1 MKTNSGKI
9 VYLFLGVVLL
19 LANNNLIIAQ
29 DSRDHQ
35 WLEYSLPTEERI
47 EALVSSMILE
57 EKITQLLDESREI
70 SRLDV
75 PRYGWWNECL
85 HGVARTGRSTV
96 FPQAIGLASTFDVDL
111 IKQVASAIGNEGR
124 AKFNVAI
131 KNNNRTRFSGLTYWS
146 PNVNIFRDPRWGRGQ
161 ETYGEDPHL
170 TSRIGVAF
178 VEGLQG
184 NDPKYLKA
192 AACAK
197 HYVVHSGPEAVRHEF
212 NAEVS
217 MKDLWETYMPA
228 FEALVTEANVEGVM
242 GAYNRTNGEACCAS
256 PYFMT
261 EILREKWGFDGY
273 FVSDCGAIKDIYEG
287 HGLAQTAEVASAMAI
302 KAGMNLNCGSSF
314 KSLNDAVKN
323 GLLTEK
329 DIDEAVAQ
337 LYKTRFRLGF
347 FDPEEN
353 NPYSKIGPEVVGS
366 EEHVNLALKAAQNSM
381 VLVKNKN
388 NVLPLKKDLRT
399 LFVTGPQAANAEA
412 LLGNYYGL
420 SGNTVNFLD
429 GIVNKVS
436 VGTSVNYNLG
446 QMPYQNNANPIDWTT
461 DKAANAE
468 ACIAVMGFTGIME
481 GEEGGA
487 IASPEKG
494 DLVDARL
501 PHAQI
506 EFLKTI
512 RSKGNNP
519 LIVVITG
526 GFPVIIPEVMELA
539 DAVIYAFYPGEQ
551 GGAALADII
560 FGDVSPSGR
569 MPFTVPKT
577 IDDLPAYEDYAMDGR
592 TYRYMTKD
600 PLIPFG
606 FGLSYS
612 SVKYEAAG
620 LETSGNMIEVN
631 VKISNEG
638 KYNIEEVAQV
648 YIASPMAGKGHPF
661 YSLKDFERISLHS
674 GESKEVKFRLD
685 KEKFELV
692 DEEGLK
698 FIPEG
703 EFSIYIGGSVPSDR
717 SLKLG
722 ASNPINIRV
731 SPNKIN

>member
-1 MKTNSGKI
+1 MRTSKI
-9 VYLFLGVVLL
+9 VHLFLGVVLL
-19 LANNNLIIAQ
+19 LASNKLITAQ
-29 DSRDHQ
+29 DVMDHQ
-35 WLEYSLPTEERI
+35 WYDYSLPMEERI
-47 EALVSSMILE
+47 EALVNSMTLE
-57 EKITQLLDESREI
+57 EKITQLLDESQEI

-96 FPQAIGLASTFDVDL
+96 FPQAIGLAATFDVEL
-111 IKQVASAIGNEGR
+111 IKQIASAIGDEGR
-124 AKFNVAI
+124 AKFNTAI
-131 KNNNRTRFSGLTYWS
+131 KNNNRSRFAGITYWS

-161 ETYGEDPHL
+161 ETYGEDPYL

-178 VEGLQG
+178 VKGLQG

-212 NAEVS
+212 DAEVS

-256 PYFMT
+256 PYLMT
-261 EILREKWGFDGY
+261 EILRNKWGFDGY

-287 HGLAQTAEVASAMAI
+287 HGLAQTAEEASAMAI

-314 KSLNDAVKN
+314 ESLNDAVKN
-323 GLLTEK
+323 GLLTEN
-329 DIDEAVAQ
+329 DIDKAVAQ

-353 NPYSKIGPEVVGS
+353 NPYSKIDSEVVGS

-468 ACIAVMGFTGIME
+468 ACIAVMGYTGIME

-501 PHAQI
+501 PEAQI
-506 EFLKTI
+506 EFFKTI
-512 RSKGNNP
+512 RSKGSNP

-551 GGAALADII
+551 GGTALADII

-569 MPFTVPKT
+569 MPFTVPRT
-577 IDDLPAYEDYAMDGR
+577 IEDVPPYEDYSFEGR
-592 TYRYMTKD
+592 TYRYMTKE

-606 FGLSYS
+606 FGLGYS
-612 SVKYEAAG
+612 SVKYEGISTDKIGEEIVVKAKV
-620 LETSGNMIEVN
+620 SNNGN
-631 VKISNEG
+631 K
-638 KYNIEEVAQV
+638 NIEEVAQV
-648 YIASPMAGKGHPF
+648 YIASPLAGKGQPL
-661 YSLKDFERISLHS
+661 YSMKAFARISLAQ
-674 GESKEVKFRLD
+674 GEMKEIEFKLQ

-692 DEEGLK
+692 DDKGNNFLPK
-698 FIPEG
+698 G
-703 EFSIYIGGSVPSDR
+703 EFQIYVGGAVPSER
-717 SLKLG
+717 SIELG
-722 ASNPINIRV
+722 ATKPAV
-731 SPNKIN
+731 FKIDGNLLN

>member
-1 MKTNSGKI
+1 M
-9 VYLFLGVVLL
+9 
-19 LANNNLIIAQ
+19 
-29 DSRDHQ
+29 
-35 WLEYSLPTEERI
+35 EERI
-47 EALVSSMILE
+47 EALVNSMTLE
-57 EKITQLLDESREI
+57 EKITQLLDESQEI

-96 FPQAIGLASTFDVDL
+96 FPQAIGLASTFDVEL
-111 IKQVASAIGNEGR
+111 IKQIASAIGDEGR
-124 AKFNVAI
+124 AKFNLAI
-131 KNNNRTRFSGLTYWS
+131 KNNNRSRFAGITYWS

-161 ETYGEDPHL
+161 ETYGEDPYL

-178 VEGLQG
+178 VNGLQG

-256 PYFMT
+256 PYLMT
-261 EILREKWGFDGY
+261 EILRNKWGFDGY

-287 HGLAQTAEVASAMAI
+287 HGLAQTAEEASAMAI

-314 KSLNDAVKN
+314 ESLNDAVKN
-323 GLLTEK
+323 GLLTEN
-329 DIDEAVAQ
+329 DIDKAVAQ

-353 NPYSKIGPEVVGS
+353 NPFSKIGPEVVGS

-429 GIVNKVS
+429 GIVKKVS

-494 DLVDARL
+494 DLVNARL
-501 PHAQI
+501 PQAQI

-551 GGAALADII
+551 GGTALADII

-577 IDDLPAYEDYAMDGR
+577 IDDLPAYENYAMEGR

-612 SVKYEAAG
+612 SVKYEATG
-620 LETSGNMIEVN
+620 LETSGNMIELN
-631 VKISNEG
+631 VKVSNEG
-638 KYNIEEVAQV
+638 KYNTEEIAQV

-661 YSLKDFERISLHS
+661 YSLKDFQRISLHS
-674 GESKEVKFRLD
+674 GESKEVKFILD

-692 DEEGLK
+692 DEEGLR

-717 SLKLG
+717 SLELG
-722 ASNPINIRV
+722 ASKPIGFRI
-731 SPNKIN
+731 SPNEIN